1 MPPGSSVSR
10 VSNVERDSP
19 SCLVAVERD
28 RRTSL
33 AEGEQLSLVK
43 PPEREGE
50 GEFVVSN
57 FDPGPVGHRCHP
69 RPRRIPSLNAYAN
82 PAHERAA
89 AGPALRKVDLTL
101 SG

>member
-1 MPPGSSVSR
+1 VSR

-19 SCLVAVERD
+19 SRLVAVERD

-50 GEFVVSN
+50 G
-57 FDPGPVGHRCHP
+57 R